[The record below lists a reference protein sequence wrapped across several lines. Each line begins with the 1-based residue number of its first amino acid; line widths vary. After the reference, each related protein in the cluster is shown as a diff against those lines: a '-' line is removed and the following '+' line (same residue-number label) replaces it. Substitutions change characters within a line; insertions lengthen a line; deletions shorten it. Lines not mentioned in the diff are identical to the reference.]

1 MRTCRDLVQ
10 RPRQTH
16 YLNIGGAK
24 QAEHEVIVYCE
35 ANPDKLIIQAIA
47 AVFKEMRARLGIML
61 KPSD

>member
-1 MRTCRDLVQ
+1 MRTCRDPVQ

-16 YLNIGGAK
+16 LNIGRAK

-47 AVFKEMRARLGIML
+47 AVFKDMRARLWITL
-61 KPSD
+61 KPLD